1 MSLTKKILMQVKY
14 FDRCIGYP
22 LSQMRELYKR
32 AKLHKSYREWKG
44 QRRLESTVYTPDPP
58 IEELQT
64 NGYVVLRNYFSN
76 TLMDVLAQELN
87 YNIDML
93 NVNRVIDM
101 RGRITGDLPKYLS
114 PHELGAGQETFRF
127 MTNYV
132 SVSQPMLASDNVVD
146 VVFDEGL
153 LRIANQYLG
162 CYAGVGSVNWRK
174 SYANEF
180 SSMDNQMFHVDKNCV
195 VPLKVLIYLNDVNI
209 DGGPFVYVKGSNK
222 KKFSGWL
229 KNHRYTDAEIASHY
243 TPSDIINL
251 VGKKGDVII
260 ADTSGIHKGLHP
272 KHSDRHILIVGL
284 NAQPDF
290 AGSGGKFK
298 LSSEAFYKLSEKQR
312 RAADFLV
319 V

>member
-1 MSLTKKILMQVKY
+1 L
-14 FDRCIGYP
+14 RCTEYAP
-22 LSQMRELYKR
+22 E
-32 AKLHKSYREWKG
+32 A
-44 QRRLESTVYTPDPP
+44 P
-58 IEELQT
+58 IEELRN
-64 NGYVVLRNYFSN
+64 NGYVILRNYFSSA
-76 TLMDVLAQELN
+76 LMDVLAQELN
-87 YNIDML
+87 YNIDIS
-93 NVNRVIDM
+93 NVSKVIDM
-101 RGRITGDLPKYLS
+101 RGRITGELPRYLS
-114 PHELGAGQETFRF
+114 QDELGAGQETFRF

-132 SVSQPMLASDNVVD
+132 SVLQPMLASDNVVD
-146 VVFDEGL
+146 IVFDEGL

-162 CYAGVGSVNWRK
+162 CYAGIGSVNWRK

-209 DGGPFVYVKGSNK
+209 DGGPFVYVKGSNR
-222 KKFSGWL
+222 KKFPGWL
-229 KNHRYTDAEIASHY
+229 KNHRYTDDEISSNY
-243 TPSDIINL
+243 TSSDIINL

-272 KHSDRHILIVGL
+272 KYSDRHILIVGL

-298 LSSEAFYKLSEKQR
+298 LSREAYDKLSGKQR